1 MLSIRDEDSDAK
13 ISCSKSPLPT
23 PKFYAEP
30 YFSSKKVI
38 FKFIVDMLLLLNI
51 YDAFSY
57 RTFLLEIVHYAV
69 IGATGESSSVGSS
82 KKCKFHNLGSLCCF
96 LLLPEKYL

>member
-38 FKFIVDMLLLLNI
+38 LKFIGDILLLLNI
-51 YDAFSY
+51 YGTFSCLN
-57 RTFLLEIVHYAV
+57 FLLEIHCAV
-69 IGATGESSSVGSS
+69 IGATGTSM
-82 KKCKFHNLGSLCCF
+82 
-96 LLLPEKYL
+96 Y